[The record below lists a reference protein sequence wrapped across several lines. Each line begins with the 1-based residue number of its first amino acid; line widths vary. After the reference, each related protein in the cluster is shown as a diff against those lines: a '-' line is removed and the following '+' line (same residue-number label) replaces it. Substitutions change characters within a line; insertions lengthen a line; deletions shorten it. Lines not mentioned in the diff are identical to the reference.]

1 MLRLSKWVK
10 GAATIFLAS
19 ALVLTGC
26 GGAKETS
33 KDQTSQASQTPTEFK
48 PLPTNSN
55 KVVAE
60 YKGGK
65 VTEGE
70 LNRYINIVAFLDPQL
85 EMMMGSM
92 KDQQK
97 QIKTELSKEVAARK
111 YMAERV
117 KEDPSYKEK
126 TDQTMKEF
134 ENSFKNQPAQ
144 QQSGQKQPKSLDEA
158 IKGKGFTKAEL
169 QDFFFNFHKMDAYYN
184 EQLKDEK
191 YDWVKVQHILVSV
204 NDGQAGQ
211 QQGQKQPKRTDAEAK
226 KRAEEVKQKL
236 EDGGDFAKL
245 AKEYSDDP
253 GSKNSA
259 GIIEG
264 AADQFVPEFAKASK
278 ELPLNKISDPI
289 KTSYG
294 YHVLKV
300 LDRKQEPLAK
310 ADEQVKQPKKQEIYE
325 SVVKEIGFK
334 SLLT

>member
-10 GAATIFLAS
+10 GAATILLAS

-26 GGAKETS
+26 GGQEAN
-33 KDQTSQASQTPTEFK
+33 KDQTDSANQPKEFK
-48 PLPTNSN
+48 PLPSNST

-85 EMMMGSM
+85 AMMMSSLT
-92 KDQQK
+92 DQQK

-111 YMAERV
+111 YMAETV
-117 KEDPSYKEK
+117 KDDPSFQEK
-126 TDQTMKEF
+126 TEQTMKEF
-134 ENSFKNQPAQ
+134 EDSFKNQPAQQ

-169 QDFFFNFHKMDAYYN
+169 QDFFLNFHKMDAFYN
-184 EQLKDEK
+184 ERLKGEK
-191 YDWVKVQHILVSV
+191 YDWVKVQHILVAI
-204 NDGQAGQ
+204 NDGQAQQ
-211 QQGQKQPKRTDAEAK
+211 QQGQNQPKRTDAEAK
-226 KRAEEVKQKL
+226 KRAEEVKKKL
-236 EDGGDFAKL
+236 EEGGDFAKL

-253 GSKNSA
+253 GSKDSG

-278 ELPLNKISDPI
+278 ELPLNQLSDPI

-300 LDRKQEPLAK
+300 LDRRQEELAN

-325 SVVKEIGFK
+325 AVVKEIQFK
-334 SLLT
+334 SLLA